1 MEPLESRERR
11 CNNSPAIRQVKE
23 NQETPGQLPGFQP
36 FALFLEP
43 NKRNPNPKGEPK
55 MKKKFIVRLDETIQR
70 SCVVE
75 AASRDEAEAKGYDI
89 LMNGGECDSESLGSE
104 NLTVTEKES

>member
-1 MEPLESRERR
+1 M
-11 CNNSPAIRQVKE
+11 
-23 NQETPGQLPGFQP
+23 
-36 FALFLEP
+36 
-43 NKRNPNPKGEPK
+43 NKFKSK
-55 MKKKFIVRLDETIQR
+55 KTKKFIVRLDETIQR

>member
-1 MEPLESRERR
+1 M
-11 CNNSPAIRQVKE
+11 KE

-70 SCVVE
+70 SCVIE
-75 AASRDEAEAKGYDI
+75 AASRDEA
-89 LMNGGECDSESLGSE
+89 
-104 NLTVTEKES
+104 